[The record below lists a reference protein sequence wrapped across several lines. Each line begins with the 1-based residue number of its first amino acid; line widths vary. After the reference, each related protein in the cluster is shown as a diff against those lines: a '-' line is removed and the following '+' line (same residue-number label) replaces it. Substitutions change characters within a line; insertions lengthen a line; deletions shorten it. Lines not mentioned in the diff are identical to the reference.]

1 MELQGTLQMTAGGI
15 TLDNYMLLLLAVM
28 IIAGILGGL
37 ANYFMSE
44 RAGDAT
50 GKEMTK
56 FTLLGIV
63 AALTVPLFLYMISSD
78 LLSVAKSRPI
88 DLFVF
93 AGFCLV
99 FVLFSRL
106 FLANAAAKLM
116 RQAKQSA
123 TKQD

>member
-28 IIAGILGGL
+28 VITGILGGL

-44 RAGDAT
+44 KKGDSTSKGIIKYA
-50 GKEMTK
+50 
-56 FTLLGIV
+56 LLGIV
-63 AALTVPLFLYMISSD
+63 AALTVPLFLFMISSD
-78 LLSVAKSRPI
+78 LLAVAKSRPI

-93 AGFCLV
+93 AGFCLL

-106 FLANAAAKLM
+106 FLESAAAKLM
-116 RQAKQSA
+116 QQPEPMRRP
-123 TKQD
+123 D

>member
-1 MELQGTLQMTAGGI
+1 MELQGTLQMTTGGI
-15 TLDNYMLLLLAVM
+15 TLDNYMLLLLVVM
-28 IIAGILGGL
+28 VIAGILGGL
-37 ANYFMSE
+37 ANYFMRGKDST
-44 RAGDAT
+44 AT
-50 GKEMTK
+50 GKEMIK
-56 FTLLGIV
+56 YALLGIV

-106 FLANAAAKLM
+106 FLESAAAKLTAQPGQL
-116 RQAKQSA
+116 RRSE
-123 TKQD
+123 

>member
-15 TLDNYMLLLLAVM
+15 TLDNYMLLLFAVM
-28 IIAGILGGL
+28 VITGILGGL

-44 RAGDAT
+44 KGDGSN
-50 GKEMTK
+50 GKGIIK
-56 FTLLGIV
+56 FALLGIV

-106 FLANAAAKLM
+106 FLEGAAAKLM
-116 RQAKQSA
+116 QQSGPLS
-123 TKQD
+123 QPD

>member
-28 IIAGILGGL
+28 VIAGILGGL

-44 RAGDAT
+44 KGGAT

-56 FTLLGIV
+56 YALLGIV

-106 FLANAAAKLM
+106 FLESAAAKLIQQTGQL
-116 RQAKQSA
+116 RRPE
-123 TKQD
+123 